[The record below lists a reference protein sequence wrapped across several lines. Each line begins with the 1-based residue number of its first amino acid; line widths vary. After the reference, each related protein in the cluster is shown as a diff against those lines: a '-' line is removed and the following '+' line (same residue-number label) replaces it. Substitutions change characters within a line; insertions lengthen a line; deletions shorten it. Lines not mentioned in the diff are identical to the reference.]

1 MAVCPSIHDLLFY
14 GSQPISLGGPLL
26 DTSVLTGEAVATPN
40 QDIKKSALLFCLA
53 ALFCYSSQSLS
64 RTLNEQR

>member
-1 MAVCPSIHDLLFY
+1 MAVCPSIHDSSFC

-26 DTSVLTGEAVATPN
+26 DTSVLTGEVVATPN
-40 QDIKKSALLFCLA
+40 QDIEKATCRFYLA
-53 ALFCYSSQSLS
+53 ALFCYSSQSLG

>member
-1 MAVCPSIHDLLFY
+1 MAVCPSIHDLLFC

-40 QDIKKSALLFCLA
+40 QDIKKKRPAFFA
-53 ALFCYSSQSLS
+53 
-64 RTLNEQR
+64 

>member
-1 MAVCPSIHDLLFY
+1 MSTEAKTSSQDLPLMAVCPSRHDLLFC

-40 QDIKKSALLFCLA
+40 QDIKK
-53 ALFCYSSQSLS
+53 
-64 RTLNEQR
+64 RG